1 MIPKIHTG
9 LTERQM
15 HRRFWLASSGSVL
28 AGLSVALAA
37 YAAHAGLGDKA
48 QGNLQQAALFA
59 FGHGVALA
67 ALALQT
73 CFLFPA
79 GATAPALFCFHSTR
93 CAGNACCTGRSRAS
107 TRYACWPTEWPI
119 CAGLTTAHRWM
130 Q

>member
-37 YAAHAGLGDKA
+37 YAAHASLGDKA

-67 ALALQT
+67 ALAPLAVRRLAWLGLLSIAIGT
-73 CFLFPA
+73 LLFS
-79 GATAPALFCFHSTR
+79 GSLVLGALFGISTGAAPFGGMLMISGWLLHAIGQWR
-93 CAGNACCTGRSRAS
+93 R
-107 TRYACWPTEWPI
+107 
-119 CAGLTTAHRWM
+119 
-130 Q
+130 